1 MNLYR
6 NTFNSGVL
14 QIQDSGK
21 LQCSQKRLTML
32 LNIDVVLEGGCGD
45 SGKEG
50 KQTPIIWWVNY

>member
-50 KQTPIIWWVNY
+50 KQTPIIW